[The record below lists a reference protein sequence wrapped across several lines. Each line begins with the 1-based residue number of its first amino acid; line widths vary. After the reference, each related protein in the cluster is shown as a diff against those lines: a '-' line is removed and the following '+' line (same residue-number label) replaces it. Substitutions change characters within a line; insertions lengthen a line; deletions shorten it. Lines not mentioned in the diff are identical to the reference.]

1 MRKFSSQRRQRCSV
15 CIPALV
21 ETMESRELLSSV
33 TVQLSAGQDTT
44 IYNVATG
51 DLSNGAGEYLV
62 VGGAE
67 GFAASRRGLLSFDVA
82 SAGIPDGAT
91 ILDAVLTLN
100 LAESVGAATT
110 VSLHSVSKAWGE
122 STSDASGNEFEG
134 VPAGVRDA
142 TWLFSLFDSTAWV
155 SAGGDFRAESASL
168 TVDGLGAW
176 QWYGAGV
183 VSDVQ
188 SWLDNPASNFGWM
201 LKSSETSG
209 TIKGFVSRDGA
220 NAALRPTLEITYE
233 EPVIP
238 GIVEGRKW
246 FDRNADGLRLAP
258 AVQALRLNFPGG
270 KANLNA
276 FGGQEY
282 WYRSAANNSWYFLTP
297 TGELRQWS
305 GQRGKLTGAFV
316 DSFGAR
322 AWYNPEIFM
331 SAGANQDE
339 PWLNGFVF
347 DLVDS
352 ADTVVA
358 TTESRDIDLNGD
370 GQIQEEQERGWYR
383 FNNVRPGK
391 YTVRERVPTGWAQSA
406 SVTSPGAVRAWTLD
420 QTLGL
425 TFSGNLHQNFGGQG
439 ERWLKGTAGWY
450 YITPSGE
457 LFRWNGRTVTSSA
470 PLSGVSVAAL
480 GMTYFSDVSLLYAA
494 ENPVLSVSEGA
505 LVTRVNFGNYRPSV
519 ISGRTWTEVDTNGVR
534 NIAGMP
540 TAVATTVPENV
551 PPALKKVTWY
561 ELTVPDDPNTG
572 TGGTSPSTKRLYYTT
587 QFGEVYQ
594 WSATAGSSLVT
605 RISAAA
611 GLTAAAIARAAF
623 VTEPWQNG
631 VTIELLN
638 EAGFVVARSVSGD
651 SDLNSDQQIDA
662 ETERGWYRFSGL
674 IPGKYTIRQTVT
686 VGNRAVSEASP
697 PLEKTAA
704 QLSADYGFK
713 ADTTDHFNFG
723 GRNERWFKSRSGD
736 WYYIT
741 PNGVV
746 SKWDRNS
753 GGSLGLVRGSQIAR
767 LSGNYYV
774 NLNLLFQPVKTEL
787 VTQGGETITMNFA
800 QATLLDTVFASIASS
815 IT

>member
-1 MRKFSSQRRQRCSV
+1 MGKISSQRRRRRTV
-15 CIPALV
+15 CVPVLV
-21 ETMESRELLSSV
+21 ETMESRQLLSAV
-33 TVQLSAGQDTT
+33 TLQLSASQDTT

-67 GFAASRRGLLSFDVA
+67 GFATARRALLSFDVA
-82 SAGIPDGAT
+82 SAGIPKGAT

-100 LAESVGAATT
+100 LSESVGSETT
-110 VSLHSVSKAWGE
+110 IGLHPVSKSWGE

-142 TWLFSLFDSTAWV
+142 TWLFSLFDSVAWGA
-155 SAGGDFRAESASL
+155 AGGDFQAESASL
-168 TVDGLGAW
+168 TVDQPGAW
-176 QWYGAGV
+176 QWYGAGL

-188 SWLDNPASNFGWM
+188 SWLDDPAGNFGWM

-209 TIKGFVSRDGA
+209 SVKGFVSRDGA

-238 GIVEGRKW
+238 GVVEGRKW

-258 AVQALRLNFPGG
+258 VVQALKLSFPGG
-270 KANLNA
+270 KANFNA

-282 WYRSAANNSWYFLTP
+282 WYRSAANNAWYFLTP
-297 TGELRQWS
+297 SGELRQWS
-305 GQRGKLTGAFV
+305 GQRGKLTGTFV
-316 DSFGAR
+316 DSLGAR
-322 AWYNPEIFM
+322 AWYNPEISV

-347 DLVDS
+347 DLVNA
-352 ADTVVA
+352 ADIVVA
-358 TTESRDIDLNGD
+358 TTESRDMDLNGD
-370 GQIQEEQERGWYR
+370 GQIQEEQEQGWYR
-383 FNNVRPGK
+383 FENVRPGR
-391 YTVRERVPTGWAQSA
+391 YTVRERVPAGWAQSA
-406 SVTSPGAVRAWTLD
+406 SVTSPGAAEAWALD

-425 TFSGNLHQNFGGQG
+425 TNSGNLHQNFGGQG

-450 YITPSGE
+450 YITPSGD
-457 LFRWNGRTVTSSA
+457 LFRWNGRPVTSSA
-470 PLSGVSVAAL
+470 PLSGVAVAVP
-480 GMTYFSDVSLLYAA
+480 GMSYYNDVSLLYAA
-494 ENPVLSVSEGA
+494 ENPVLNVTEGA
-505 LVTRVNFGNYRPSV
+505 LVTRVNFGNYRPSA
-519 ISGRTWTEVDTNGVR
+519 ISGRTWTDVDTNGIR
-534 NIAGMP
+534 NIVGMP
-540 TAVATTVPENV
+540 TAVATTIPENV
-551 PPALKKVTWY
+551 PPALKNVTWY
-561 ELTVPDDPNTG
+561 EVTVAGDSNTG
-572 TGGTSPSTKRLYYTT
+572 TDGTAPATKRLYYTT
-587 QFGEVYQ
+587 AFGEVYQ
-594 WSATAGSSLVT
+594 WSATAGSTLVT

-623 VTEPWQNG
+623 VAEPWQNG
-631 VTIELLN
+631 VTIELVN
-638 EAGFVVARSVSGD
+638 EAGFVVARSVSAD
-651 SDLNSDQQIDA
+651 SDLNVDQQIDV

-674 IPGKYTIRQTVT
+674 IPGRYTIRQVVT
-686 VGNRAVSEASP
+686 GGNRAVSEASP
-697 PLEKTAA
+697 LLEKPAA
-704 QLSADYGFK
+704 QLAVDYGFK

-753 GGSLGLVRGSQIAR
+753 GGALGIVRGSQIAR
-767 LSGNYYV
+767 LSGNYYM

-787 VTQGGETITMNFA
+787 VTQAGETITMNFA
-800 QATLLDTVFASIASS
+800 QAKLLDTVFASIASS